1 MFESK
6 IVLDS
11 IKLSITLPVEPKK
24 VYNAWLSSKK
34 HSAFTKSEAH
44 IEKKVGSTFTAGEG
58 YISGTTELLHMNKRI
73 VQTWRTTDFTEEDID
88 STLEIVF
95 ENVEKGTKV
104 SIIHTDL
111 PKNTGT
117 TYKKGW
123 RDHYFKP
130 MKEYFVAEEEVK

>member
-11 IKLSITLPVEPKK
+11 IKLSVTLPVEPKK

-73 VQTWRTTDFTEEDID
+73 VQSWRTTDFNDEDND
-88 STLEIVF
+88 SNLEILF
-95 ENVEKGTKV
+95 EKVNKGTKV
-104 SIIHTDL
+104 SIVHTNL
-111 PKNTGT
+111 PKDSGK
-117 TYKKGW
+117 YYRKGW
-123 RDHYFKP
+123 KDHYFKP
-130 MKEYFVAEEEVK
+130 MKDYFEESK